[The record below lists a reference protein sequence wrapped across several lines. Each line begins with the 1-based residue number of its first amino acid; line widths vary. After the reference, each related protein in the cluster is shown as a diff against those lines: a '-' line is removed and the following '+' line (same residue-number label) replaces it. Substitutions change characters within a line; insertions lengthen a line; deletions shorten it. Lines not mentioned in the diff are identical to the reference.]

1 MSKSKGNVI
10 NPDDVISEYGAD
22 TLRLYEM
29 SMADFSDVAP
39 WNTKAIVGSYR
50 LLEKIYRLFTTDTET
65 TEYKSW
71 TTDDNLRAAKTMHKT
86 IKKVGEDIENMKFNT
101 AIAAINIMVNEG
113 IPTDPE
119 QAHEWKSVVA
129 RLLQPFAPHMAEEC
143 WSLMGNE
150 DSIYGAEWPEYIPA
164 MTIDDEV
171 QIAIQIGGKLR
182 GTYSFL
188 RGVTAEEVRMTV
200 ENKPE
205 IAKWLEGVTVIKEVF
220 IPNKILNIVVK

>member
-10 NPDDVISEYGAD
+10 NPDDVIAEYGAD

-29 SMADFSDVAP
+29 SMADFADVAP

-50 LLEKIYRLFTTDTET
+50 LLDKIYRLFTTDTET

-71 TTDDNLRAAKTMHKT
+71 TAKDDLTAIKTMHKT

-143 WSLMGNE
+143 WLLMGNE
-150 DSIYGAEWPEYIPA
+150 DSIYSTEWPEYIPA

-182 GTYSFL
+182 GTYPFL